1 MESIMPER
9 VKEFLFTK
17 NTYIG
22 VRYEPAI
29 GANNGYFRGA
39 EVITAIGGT
48 VTLVFVP
55 SNEELDTINVYL
67 TAADAY
73 ELGKLLMER
82 AEVASQ
88 ERLEVELERGIIKGK
103 YGI

>member
-1 MESIMPER
+1 MER
-9 VKEFLFTK
+9 LKELFFTK

-22 VRYEPAI
+22 TGYPQPIDRDS
-29 GANNGYFRGA
+29 GYFKGA
-39 EVITAIGGT
+39 QGVAAIGGD

-55 SNEELDTINVYL
+55 LEVKLDRIKVYL

-88 ERLEVELERGIIKGK
+88 ELLETKLNERGIR
-103 YGI
+103 